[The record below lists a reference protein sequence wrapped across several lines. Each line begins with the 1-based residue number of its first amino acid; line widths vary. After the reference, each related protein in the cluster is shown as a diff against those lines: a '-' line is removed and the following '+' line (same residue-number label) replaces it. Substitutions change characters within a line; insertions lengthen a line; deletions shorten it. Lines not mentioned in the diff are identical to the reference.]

1 MLVKGHSGIYRDTL
15 NQMVDAFNAGCMSA
29 VPERGTV
36 GASGDLAPRH
46 DGKTSRLDGKTSS
59 LRTTALGRTQ
69 LNNKTHDVDRD
80 IRATALGRTQH
91 DLVTT
96 MPGLLSR
103 GRTLETWS
111 PLPRPVLPF

>member
-1 MLVKGHSGIYRDTL
+1 VLAKGHSGISRDTL
-15 NQMVDAFNAGCMSA
+15 NQMLDAFNAGCVSA

-36 GASGDLAPRH
+36 GASGDPAPRH
-46 DGKTSRLDGKTSS
+46 DGKTSS

-91 DLVTT
+91 NLVTT
-96 MPGLLSR
+96 MPGLFPR
-103 GRTLETWS
+103 GRTLETRS